1 MLVLLLDV
9 ITHSYFVHESVAVS
23 GESVFVTSYE
33 MEAVPQSMIDKLLFF
48 SSFMLVMTFT
58 TTLTLIP
65 LLLSLLLI
73 VQRQFREE
81 WRSLSLRERD
91 TTAPVFQKEAG
102 GSYAARLTE
111 CLFFLFLS
119 SSCSKESALS

>member
-1 MLVLLLDV
+1 
-9 ITHSYFVHESVAVS
+9 
-23 GESVFVTSYE
+23 
-33 MEAVPQSMIDKLLFF
+33 
-48 SSFMLVMTFT
+48 MLVMTFI
-58 TTLTLIP
+58 TTLTLIR

-81 WRSLSLRERD
+81 WRSRFLRERD
-91 TTAPVFQKEAG
+91 MTVPVFQKEVG
-102 GSYAARLTE
+102 GSYAARLME